1 MTNKPLT
8 DAQRVVLS
16 HASMQADGAVL
27 PLPRSTRLN
36 SGAVGVLLHSLLK
49 QAFVRERPAGR
60 DDVSWRE
67 IDGGNRVT
75 LVISDEGCEAIGVD
89 VIGTGPAKDID
100 QLASQFPAPVP
111 VSELPSPVRTSAA
124 VPKGGTKLA
133 ILIDALSRPGGVTID
148 DLIVATGWQ
157 AHSIRGAMSGAL
169 KKDRGLIVTSE
180 KLDDRGRVYRL
191 ASPAEVAA
199 VLENAQATAPGVEA
213 VAELASDE
221 VVL

>member
-1 MTNKPLT
+1 MTNKALT

-60 DDVSWRE
+60 DDISWRE

-89 VIGTGPAKDID
+89 VIGTGPAKDIE
-100 QLASQFPAPVP
+100 QLALPAPVA
-111 VSELPSPVRTSAA
+111 VSALPSPTSRASAA
-124 VPKGGTKLA
+124 EPKAGTKLA
-133 ILIDALSRPGGVTID
+133 ILIEALSRPGGATID

-191 ASPAEVAA
+191 ASPAEVTTA
-199 VLENAQATAPGVEA
+199 LENAQASAPGVEA

>member
-60 DDVSWRE
+60 DDISWRE

-100 QLASQFPAPVP
+100 QLALPARVAA
-111 VSELPSPVRTSAA
+111 SSLPSPTSRASAA
-124 VPKGGTKLA
+124 EPKAGTKLA
-133 ILIDALSRPGGVTID
+133 ILIEALSRPGGATID
-148 DLIVATGWQ
+148 DLIVAPGWQ

-191 ASPAEVAA
+191 VGSAKVTNALENVQTSASEAEAITDLATDEVA
-199 VLENAQATAPGVEA
+199 
-213 VAELASDE
+213 S
-221 VVL
+221 

>member
-1 MTNKPLT
+1 MMTNKPLT

-60 DDVSWRE
+60 DDISWRE

-89 VIGTGPAKDID
+89 VIGTGPAKDIE
-100 QLASQFPAPVP
+100 QLALPAPVA
-111 VSELPSPVRTSAA
+111 VSALPSPTSRASAA
-124 VPKGGTKLA
+124 EPKAGTKLA
-133 ILIDALSRPGGVTID
+133 ILIEALSRPGGATID

-191 ASPAEVAA
+191 ASPAEVTTA
-199 VLENAQATAPGVEA
+199 LENAQASAPGVEA

>member
-60 DDVSWRE
+60 DDISWRE

-89 VIGTGPAKDID
+89 VIGTGPAKDIE
-100 QLASQFPAPVP
+100 QLALPAPVA
-111 VSELPSPVRTSAA
+111 VSSLPSPTSRASTA
-124 VPKGGTKLA
+124 EPKAGTKLA
-133 ILIDALSRPGGVTID
+133 ILIDALSRPGGATID

-191 ASPAEVAA
+191 ASPAEVTTAF
-199 VLENAQATAPGVEA
+199 ENAQTSTSEAEPISDLAT
-213 VAELASDE
+213 DE
-221 VVL
+221 VAS

>member
-1 MTNKPLT
+1 MMTNKPLT

-60 DDVSWRE
+60 DDISWRE
-67 IDGGNRVT
+67 IDGGDRVT

-89 VIGTGPAKDID
+89 VIGTGPAKDIE
-100 QLASQFPAPVP
+100 QLALPAPVAA
-111 VSELPSPVRTSAA
+111 SALPSPARASTAE
-124 VPKGGTKLA
+124 PKAGTKLA
-133 ILIDALSRPGGVTID
+133 ILIDELSRPGGATID

-191 ASPAEVAA
+191 AGPAEVAA
-199 VLENAQATAPGVEA
+199 VLENAQASAPGVEA
-213 VAELASDE
+213 VAELATDE

>member
-60 DDVSWRE
+60 DDISWRE

-100 QLASQFPAPVP
+100 QLAPRPPAPVAA
-111 VSELPSPVRTSAA
+111 SALPSPARASTAE
-124 VPKGGTKLA
+124 PKAGTKLA
-133 ILIDALSRPGGVTID
+133 ILIEALSRQGGATID
-148 DLIVATGWQ
+148 GLIVATGWQ

-180 KLDDRGRVYRL
+180 KLDDRGRVYLL
-191 ASPAEVAA
+191 AGPAEVTTAF
-199 VLENAQATAPGVEA
+199 ENAQTSASEAEPITDLAT
-213 VAELASDE
+213 DE

>member
-1 MTNKPLT
+1 MTHKPLT

-60 DDVSWRE
+60 DDISWRE

-100 QLASQFPAPVP
+100 QLALQLPAPVL
-111 VSELPSPVRTSAA
+111 VSALPFPTSRASAA
-124 VPKGGTKLA
+124 EPKAGTKLA
-133 ILIDALSRPGGVTID
+133 ILIEALSRPSGATID

-157 AHSIRGAMSGAL
+157 
-169 KKDRGLIVTSE
+169 DRKS
-180 KLDDRGRVYRL
+180 
-191 ASPAEVAA
+191 
-199 VLENAQATAPGVEA
+199 
-213 VAELASDE
+213 
-221 VVL
+221 VV